1 MAYTG
6 DVTVGGAPDTREL
19 PGLTVTKVAVGPMDN
34 GAYLL
39 RCTQTGTAVLID
51 AANEADRL
59 LELIGDTPVSSI
71 VTTHRHW
78 DHWQA
83 LPEVASATG
92 AVVIAHPDDAA
103 GLPVPATSLVRGGD
117 RVVVGATSIAVIHLR
132 GHTPGSALC
141 YDADGALADS
151 PHLFTGD
158 SLFPGGPGTP
168 RATRS
173 GSTSSWTTWRS
184 GCSPCCPMPPGSTR
198 ATARTPRWG
207 RSARTWRSG
216 ANGAGSAAGRAG
228 RGTRPARPGGGP
240 VSGPGRHRRRRCSGS
255 SRRRVERPAAGDEAQ
270 LRVGGRPVDLLV
282 GKPSLG

>member
-34 GAYLL
+34 DAYLL

-92 AVVIAHPDDAA
+92 AVVIAHPDDADE
-103 GLPVPATSLVRGGD
+103 LPVPATSLVRGGD
-117 RVVVGATSIAVIHLR
+117 RVVVGATSISVIHLR
-132 GHTPGSALC
+132 GHTPGRTANTRSSRSSMSWLNRF
-141 YDADGALADS
+141 GS
-151 PHLFTGD
+151 P
-158 SLFPGGPGTP
+158 SVFPG
-168 RATRS
+168 
-173 GSTSSWTTWRS
+173 
-184 GCSPCCPMPPGSTR
+184 PPGNSESPVNR
-198 ATARTPRWG
+198 CG
-207 RSARTWRSG
+207 ESA
-216 ANGAGSAAGRAG
+216 SA
-228 RGTRPARPGGGP
+228 
-240 VSGPGRHRRRRCSGS
+240 
-255 SRRRVERPAAGDEAQ
+255 
-270 LRVGGRPVDLLV
+270 
-282 GKPSLG
+282 PSAS